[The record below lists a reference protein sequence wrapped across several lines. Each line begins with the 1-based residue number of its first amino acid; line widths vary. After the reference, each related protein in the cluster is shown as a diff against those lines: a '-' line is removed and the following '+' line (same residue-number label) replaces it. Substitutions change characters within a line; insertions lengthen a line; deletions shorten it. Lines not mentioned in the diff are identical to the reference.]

1 MKKVELTKEMRVIVR
16 EDIHKIIDGDQL
28 EKCFDAIIRQYFR
41 QSQFQDGELLTKIKN
56 SLFNLPDIYIWKDD

>member
-1 MKKVELTKEMRVIVR
+1 MKKVELTREMTVIVP
-16 EDIHKIIDGDQL
+16 ENIHSIIDGDQL

-56 SLFNLPDIYIWKDD
+56 SLLNLPDIYIWKDD